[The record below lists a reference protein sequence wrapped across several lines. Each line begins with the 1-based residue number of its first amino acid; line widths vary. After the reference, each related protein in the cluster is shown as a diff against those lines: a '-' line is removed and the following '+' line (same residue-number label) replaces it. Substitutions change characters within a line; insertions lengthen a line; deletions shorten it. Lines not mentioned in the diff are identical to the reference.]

1 MANAKMSYQ
10 SIHGPLERAT
20 QDDILQLYQSLFDD
34 ADVSFFIERLKTQA
48 DVLSILA
55 YDNDRLVGFKI
66 GYPKSPTVFYSWI
79 GGVLKGYRNQ
89 GIAQQLLS
97 LQEEWV
103 IDKGFKI
110 LQTKSM
116 NRFKPMMI
124 LNLKNGFDITKFYTN
139 SKSQTI
145 IVFEKVLKNN
155 SSK

>member
-139 SKSQTI
+139 SKSQTK